1 MMSDGTQSFIQ
12 HREGVYTNTSEKT
25 ATNIAKGEGSSITP
39 GETLQPKLTNIPQDS
54 GQAHEGSQGN
64 SEQVS
69 VIAQQANKAHDS
81 DAIHGETTYRK
92 TFKRAAAC
100 LRAALEVDGV
110 LFVDG
115 FIGWHG
121 EVMPAG
127 EPEVELE
134 RENTQMAKQ
143 ERMGATTDSEI
154 SSQETRV
161 FTSAEHRREVYTA
174 RTAEVVGYAIQD
186 RRSMPPSIQVTIK
199 GLAHL
204 DERLLQHFL
213 ERHHEGRI
221 WYFDEARNP
230 FRFDDDALVPGE
242 DESGDAD
249 LIASSFPG
257 ARQVIFSP
265 LTDPVTLKHLAGCF
279 AWASEVPPIFTDR
292 TILRPYK
299 SFLHSVVAEL
309 SRLDT
314 VAAVK
319 QQATFVS
326 SVSHELRSPLHGIL
340 GAAELLAETDLD
352 DFQKGLADTVRA
364 CGSTLQDTL
373 SNVLS
378 YAKINDF
385 EQKRKRHDQ
394 GRPTES
400 PWALENKAQEAVQQS
415 GPSAGLFV
423 PTDIALLCEDIVQVL
438 ESGRLYT
445 ASSSDIGPTVTLNIG
460 YHDSWVIMTE
470 PGALRRIMMNVIGGA
485 VVVSLHVCAIE
496 AQESQDNAQPGCSG
510 EGGKERKVI
519 LFAVKDTGKGMSRD
533 FLENELFLPFHQE
546 DAVNSEGVGLGMS
559 IVNSLASMLAGRI
572 EVTSQLGKGSD
583 FKISIPMAAG
593 RTTQH
598 APSASAIEQ
607 SLAILILR
615 SRGLTV
621 AVHGVEHATAQ
632 SLRAYVHDWFECA
645 VVALGDEGLQP
656 DIVLADGTDDD
667 KLAELRT
674 QLRAYDQR
682 LAVLTVSAGPP
693 NRASSMYVA
702 EKHIWERISRPL
714 GPHKLAEALTRCL
727 ERLQHSDHSQMEGN
741 SEAQQQEAGSITSSH
756 LVTSH
761 SATAV
766 SRSRAATPVVQ
777 DSPSILLVE
786 DNKINLKLLETF
798 LAKKGYTNVESAAD
812 GFQAVQAAVRHAKGF
827 DVIITD
833 VMMPVMDGF
842 EASRKIRELERTR
855 HSSTGEHST
864 SRKPALLT
872 ALTGLATANHREKA
886 LRSGVDVFVTKPVR
900 LEELGALLARWER
913 GEIEGGSDRD
923 AVKGAS
929 GS

>member
-1 MMSDGTQSFIQ
+1 
-12 HREGVYTNTSEKT
+12 
-25 ATNIAKGEGSSITP
+25 
-39 GETLQPKLTNIPQDS
+39 
-54 GQAHEGSQGN
+54 
-64 SEQVS
+64 
-69 VIAQQANKAHDS
+69 
-81 DAIHGETTYRK
+81 
-92 TFKRAAAC
+92 
-100 LRAALEVDGV
+100 
-110 LFVDG
+110 
-115 FIGWHG
+115 
-121 EVMPAG
+121 
-127 EPEVELE
+127 
-134 RENTQMAKQ
+134 
-143 ERMGATTDSEI
+143 
-154 SSQETRV
+154 
-161 FTSAEHRREVYTA
+161 
-174 RTAEVVGYAIQD
+174 
-186 RRSMPPSIQVTIK
+186 
-199 GLAHL
+199 
-204 DERLLQHFL
+204 
-213 ERHHEGRI
+213 
-221 WYFDEARNP
+221 
-230 FRFDDDALVPGE
+230 
-242 DESGDAD
+242 
-249 LIASSFPG
+249 
-257 ARQVIFSP
+257 
-265 LTDPVTLKHLAGCF
+265 
-279 AWASEVPPIFTDR
+279 
-292 TILRPYK
+292 
-299 SFLHSVVAEL
+299 
-309 SRLDT
+309 
-314 VAAVK
+314 
-319 QQATFVS
+319 
-326 SVSHELRSPLHGIL
+326 
-340 GAAELLAETDLD
+340 
-352 DFQKGLADTVRA
+352 
-364 CGSTLQDTL
+364 
-373 SNVLS
+373 
-378 YAKINDF
+378 
-385 EQKRKRHDQ
+385 
-394 GRPTES
+394 
-400 PWALENKAQEAVQQS
+400 
-415 GPSAGLFV
+415 
-423 PTDIALLCEDIVQVL
+423 
-438 ESGRLYT
+438 
-445 ASSSDIGPTVTLNIG
+445 
-460 YHDSWVIMTE
+460 
-470 PGALRRIMMNVIGGA
+470 GA

-533 FLENELFLPFHQE
+533 FLENQLFLPFHQE

-559 IVNSLASMLAGRI
+559 IVKSLASMLAGRI

-656 DIVLADGTDDD
+656 DIILADGTDDD

-714 GPHKLAEALTRCL
+714 GPHKLAKALMRCL

-766 SRSRAATPVVQ
+766 SPSRAATPVVQ